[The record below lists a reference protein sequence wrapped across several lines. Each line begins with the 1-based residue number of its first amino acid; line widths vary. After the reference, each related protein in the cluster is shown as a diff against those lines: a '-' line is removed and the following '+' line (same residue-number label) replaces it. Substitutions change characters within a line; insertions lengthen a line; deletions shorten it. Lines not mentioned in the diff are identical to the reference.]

1 MRLMRRCWYGLFTC
15 LCTAMV
21 AFASI
26 HGSISGVVLDPSASA
41 IAGATVTVTET
52 QTGVKSETV
61 TDSKGFY
68 SFSEL
73 PIGKYDVEIEAN
85 GFKTYKQTGLVVD
98 ANSALRV
105 DATLQIG
112 QKTENIIVNSDAVH
126 VDLESTQNGEVIE
139 GKKILAVPLNG
150 RAYNDL
156 LALQPG
162 GVRL

>member
-1 MRLMRRCWYGLFTC
+1 MRFFSKLLWVGLVICSF
-15 LCTAMV
+15 AAV
-21 AFASI
+21 AVFASI
-26 HGSISGVVLDPSASA
+26 HGSISGVVLDPSGSA
-41 IAGATVTVTET
+41 IVGATVSVTEV
-52 QTGVKSETV
+52 QTGVKSKAA

-68 SFSEL
+68 NFAEL

-126 VDLESTQNGEVIE
+126 VDLEST
-139 GKKILAVPLNG
+139 
-150 RAYNDL
+150 
-156 LALQPG
+156 
-162 GVRL
+162 